1 MNNESTPKPSI
12 FLLGTLPPP
21 MGGVSVFCLRRMN
34 QLSQTGTE
42 CILFDTKSI
51 FSLIR
56 LWFFSLIY
64 RLQKKSFE
72 IEINTSNP
80 LAIFLMKSLGLLA
93 HSNFI
98 DHNSSRRFNGT
109 FREAQLRS
117 IARLCRKVSVVNI
130 DLLENYRR
138 AGVSSFNSF
147 STFSPYIR
155 PTDAEIEQAYKDHRN
170 SLETLISKTGRNI
183 VLSSAWKPIVHD
195 DGEDLYGIINTLEI
209 YSELLPQHPDIQFVF
224 LIGETDTS
232 PLCTSATTIAR
243 QLSKRFGN
251 FHFLS
256 GGIPQWPLLRNT
268 IALLRLTRTD
278 GDSVSIREALD
289 FGAEVIATDVCS
301 RPPSVQLTS
310 LDNVQQP
317 KDILKSILST
327 RNQ

>member
-1 MNNESTPKPSI
+1 
-12 FLLGTLPPP
+12 
-21 MGGVSVFCLRRMN
+21 MGGVSIFCLRRMN
-34 QLSQTGTE
+34 QLSQAGTE
-42 CILFDTKSI
+42 CILFDTKSV
-51 FSLIR
+51 FSLFK
-56 LWFFSLIY
+56 LWCFSLLY
-64 RLQKKSFE
+64 RLKKKNFE

-80 LAIFLMKSLGLLA
+80 FAIFLINYLGLLA

-109 FREAQLRS
+109 FGESQLRS
-117 IARLCRKVSVVNI
+117 IARICPKVSLVNI
-130 DLLENYRR
+130 DLQENFRR
-138 AGVSSFNSF
+138 AGVNSYSNF

-155 PTDAEIEQAYKDHRN
+155 PTDLEIEQAYRDHRT
-170 SLETLISKTGRNI
+170 SLETLVSKTGRNI

-195 DGEDLYGIINTLEI
+195 DGEDLYGIIDTLEI
-209 YSELLPQHPDIQFVF
+209 YSQLLPQHPDIQFVL

-232 PLCTSATTIAR
+232 PLCTSATTIAKK
-243 QLSKRFGN
+243 LSERFEN

-301 RPPSVQLTS
+301 RPPSVHLTS
-310 LDNVQQP
+310 LDNVQQS